1 MYNITILDL
10 FLMLVGSKG
19 EKHQANIDVLRSL
32 YERTHG
38 YYLAVFS
45 AALVLAG
52 SIVVAFIGLLTQ
64 RGASNEGVT
73 VVVMIALVVLLI
85 LMVALTNMLN
95 RLQRNYLDIIQVYNL
110 LARFF

>member
-1 MYNITILDL
+1 MDNITILDL
-10 FLMLVGSKG
+10 SLMLVGSNGKD
-19 EKHQANIDVLRSL
+19 HQANIGVLRSL

-52 SIVVAFIGLLTQ
+52 SIVGAFLALLAQ
-64 RGASNEGVT
+64 REASNQAVT
-73 VVVMIALVVLLI
+73 VVVIIALVVLLI
-85 LMVALTNMLN
+85 SLGALISWLN